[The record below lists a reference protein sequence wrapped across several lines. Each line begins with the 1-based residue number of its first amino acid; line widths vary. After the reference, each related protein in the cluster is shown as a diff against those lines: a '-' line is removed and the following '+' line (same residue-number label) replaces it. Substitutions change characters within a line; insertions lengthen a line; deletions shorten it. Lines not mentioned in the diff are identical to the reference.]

1 MDNTPIMNAQPQ
13 SLHTQPTPPPQTELE
28 KASQDLGRA
37 LVVYLAW
44 KSAGLLDPSPTG
56 SGPNHSSL

>member
-1 MDNTPIMNAQPQ
+1 MMNAQPQ
-13 SLHTQPTPPPQTELE
+13 SLQTPPTPPPQTELE

-44 KSAGLLDPSPTG
+44 KSAGLLDPEATYSHPK
-56 SGPNHSSL
+56 P

>member
-1 MDNTPIMNAQPQ
+1 MDKTPMMNAQPQ
-13 SLHTQPTPPPQTELE
+13 SLQTPPTPPPQTELE

-44 KSAGLLDPSPTG
+44 KSAGLLDPEATYSHPK
-56 SGPNHSSL
+56 P